1 MGLDEMTVR
10 SELGKSLRLCLAAL
24 AISGVSAASAVSAP
38 IVETLQ
44 GRVEGVQ
51 AGDVI
56 AFKGLPFAAP
66 PVAGLRWKPPEA
78 PASWSDVRKAAE
90 YGHSCLQPA
99 SKYGQVTDQ
108 SEDCLYLNV
117 WAPAK
122 IDKPLPV
129 MVWIYG
135 GGYVIGSG
143 ASKLYDGSA
152 FARDGVILVTLNYRL
167 GSLGFFA
174 HPALTR
180 EAAPDQPLGDYGLM
194 DQIAGLKWVKA
205 NIARFGGDP
214 EQVTVF
220 GESAGAGSILYLMTS
235 DSAKGLFQ
243 KAIVES
249 GPAFS
254 LPASLS
260 AKEHEGEAFLARAGA
275 PEGATAEQLRALPA
289 ASLIAPGEGVNWGP
303 FPDGRMFKGPIEPAF
318 AAGRTVGVPMMIGS
332 NTDDG
337 SLGVVGYPAVP
348 KMLWAM
354 LGARGEALREI
365 YAGFG
370 ETGPAQDRA
379 VFNDIVFGAPAR
391 WIAGVEGARRPVY
404 LYRYGYI
411 PETLRG
417 KIPGAYHAAE
427 LAYVFDN
434 LDAAKAMGAQ
444 PTAADRQEAAFVHSC
459 WVSFAKTARPTC
471 AGGPA
476 WPAYATDKDQLYF
489 FDETGGAKTLAGY
502 RKAPH
507 DFITGLVMRMMPH

>member
-1 MGLDEMTVR
+1 MTFQTGMR
-10 SELGKSLRLCLAAL
+10 SSLRLWLAAL
-24 AISGVSAASAVSAP
+24 AIAGVSATSAVGAP
-38 IVETLQ
+38 IVQTEQ
-44 GRVEGVQ
+44 GRVEGVSS
-51 AGDVI
+51 GEVV

-66 PVAGLRWKPPEA
+66 PVGGLRWKPPEA
-78 PASWSDVRKAAE
+78 PAPWSGVRKAGD

-99 SKYGQVTDQ
+99 SKYGLVTDQ

-174 HPALTR
+174 HPALTH
-180 EAAPDQPLGDYGLM
+180 EAAADAPLGDYGLM

-205 NIARFGGDP
+205 NIAKFGGDP
-214 EQVTVF
+214 GQVTVF
-220 GESAGAGSILYLMTS
+220 GESAGAGSILYLMTT

-249 GPAFS
+249 GPAFA
-254 LPASLS
+254 LPASLA
-260 AKEHEGEAFLARAGA
+260 AKEREGEAFLARVGA
-275 PEGATAEQLRALPA
+275 PKDATAEQLRALPA
-289 ASLIAPGEGVNWGP
+289 SSMIAPGEGVNWGP
-303 FPDGRMFKGPIEPAF
+303 FPDGRMFKGPIEPAY
-318 AAGRTVGVPMMIGS
+318 ASGRTVGVPMMIGS

-337 SLGVVGYPAVP
+337 SLGVVGYPGVP
-348 KMLWAM
+348 KLLWAM
-354 LGARGEALREI
+354 LGAKGDALRSI
-365 YAGFG
+365 YAEMG
-370 ETGPAQDRA
+370 ETGVAQDRA
-379 VFNDIVFGAPAR
+379 VFNDTVFGAPAR

-427 LAYVFDN
+427 LAYVFDT
-434 LDAAKAMGAQ
+434 LDAAKAFGAQ
-444 PTAADRQEAAFVHSC
+444 PTSADRQEAMLVHSC
-459 WVSFAKTARPTC
+459 WVSFAKTGRPAC
-471 AGGPA
+471 AGGPE
-476 WPAYATDKDQLYF
+476 WPAYAADKDQLYF
-489 FDETGGAKTLAGY
+489 FDVAGGAKTVAGY
-502 RKAPH
+502 RKAPN
-507 DFITGLVMRMMPH
+507 DFITTLVTRMMPH

>member
-1 MGLDEMTVR
+1 MGNMTSGLKMR
-10 SELGKSLRLCLAAL
+10 KRLTLWLSALAA
-24 AISGVSAASAVSAP
+24 AACGTGAVCAP
-38 IVETLQ
+38 IVQTEQ
-44 GRVEGVQ
+44 GRVEGHQ
-51 AGDVI
+51 SGDIV

-66 PVAGLRWKPPEA
+66 PVGALRWRPPTA
-78 PASWSDVRKAAE
+78 PASWSGVRQAGD

-99 SKYGQVTDQ
+99 SKYGQVQDQ

-117 WAPAK
+117 WAPTK

-143 ASKLYDGSA
+143 ASKLYDGTA

-167 GSLGFFA
+167 GALGCLA

-180 EAAPDQPLGDYGLM
+180 EADPDAPLGDYGLM

-205 NIARFGGDP
+205 NIAKFGGDP
-214 EQVTVF
+214 DQVTVF

-260 AKEHEGEAFLARAGA
+260 AKEREGEAFLARAGA
-275 PEGATAEQLRALPA
+275 PQGATPDQLRALPA
-289 ASLIAPGEGVNWGP
+289 TSLIVPGEGVNWGP
-303 FPDGRMFKGPIEPAF
+303 FPDGRMFKGAIE
-318 AAGRTVGVPMMIGS
+318 AAYATGRTVGVPMLIGS

-337 SLGVVGYPAVP
+337 SLGVVGYPGVP
-348 KMLWAM
+348 KLLWAM
-354 LGARGEALREI
+354 LGARGDALRAI
-365 YAGFG
+365 YADLG
-370 ETGPAQDRA
+370 ETGGAQDRA
-379 VFNDIVFGAPAR
+379 VFNDTVFGAPAR
-391 WIAGVEGARRPVY
+391 WIAGLEGARRPVY
-404 LYRYGYI
+404 LYRYGYV
-411 PETLRG
+411 PEVLRG

-427 LAYVFDN
+427 LAYVFDT

-459 WVSFAKTARPTC
+459 WVSFAKTGRPSC
-471 AGGPA
+471 AGGPE
-476 WPAYATDKDQLYF
+476 WPAYAADKDELYF
-489 FDETGGAKTLAGY
+489 FDESGGAKTLTGY
-502 RKAPH
+502 RKAPN
-507 DFITGLVMRMMPH
+507 DYITTLVTRLMTH